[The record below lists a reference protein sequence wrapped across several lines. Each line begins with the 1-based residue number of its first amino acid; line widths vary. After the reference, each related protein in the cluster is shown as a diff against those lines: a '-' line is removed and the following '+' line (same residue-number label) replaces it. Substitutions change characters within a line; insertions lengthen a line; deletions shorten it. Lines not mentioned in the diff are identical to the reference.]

1 MFTDSLPLPVLDS
14 QAIGAMEGATTPA
27 LEPLEPLQERG
38 GKWRYGVFHT
48 PVVCDNGV
56 VGMSWPVR
64 RGAPW
69 FRKLWPMR
77 ADNVDS

>member
-1 MFTDSLPLPVLDS
+1 MFTDSLPLQVFDS
-14 QAIGAMEGATTPA
+14 KAIGAMDGAATIA
-27 LEPLEPLQERG
+27 LEPLRERG

-64 RGAPW
+64 RGAP
-69 FRKLWPMR
+69 
-77 ADNVDS
+77 